1 MISTKPKTTYAIR
14 ARRNGKA
21 IGWVA
26 GISFDL
32 ITGGENL
39 HLHRYRKGCVSFADR
54 KAATDWIQSS
64 PGIYGKQG
72 YSFDIVGKR
81 HKEEKELCRQ

>member
-1 MISTKPKTTYAIR
+1 MTSMKTNTIYAIR
-14 ARRNGKA
+14 VRKYGHA
-21 IGWVA
+21 IGWIK
-26 GISFDL
+26 GISLDI

-54 KAATDWIQSS
+54 KAATDWIQAS

-81 HKEEKELCRQ
+81 HK

>member
-26 GISFDL
+26 GISLDL
-32 ITGGENL
+32 ITGGESL
-39 HLHRYRKGCVSFADR
+39 QLHRYRKGCVSFVDR
-54 KAATDWIQSS
+54 KAATDWIQAS

-72 YSFDIVGKR
+72 YSFDIVGKK
-81 HKEEKELCRQ
+81 HK

>member
-14 ARRNGKA
+14 VRKNGKA

-26 GISFDL
+26 GISLDI

-39 HLHRYRKGCVSFADR
+39 HLYCYRKDGISFNDKRLAI
-54 KAATDWIQSS
+54 DWIQAS
-64 PGIYGKQG
+64 PEIYGKKG
-72 YSFDIVGKR
+72 YSFDVVGKR
-81 HKEEKELCRQ
+81 HK